1 MKKIK
6 WSNSEEY
13 EIAMTQWI
21 VKHLRENGIKETH
34 FSREAG
40 LGKNETDARTFR
52 KIKEGKRHWSIVDL
66 CKLAGYFGEKPS
78 AILAKIEKHYET
90 EGIIVPGKTAEQ
102 IISLGLLQENKSAT
116 LISSWKKKG
125 KSFIFENCDPDWKKV
140 AKGEISRII
149 GMTAK
154 EIFPDYYEIIP
165 SFERAWKTRGGDTI
179 EIWYKT
185 KSSLEKRLLDSES
198 IAEKR
203 LLSIH
208 SVFVPPDG
216 IVVYVEDITE
226 KKRAPLSGSQL

>member
-6 WSNSEEY
+6 WNNTEEY

-21 VKHLRENGIKETH
+21 IRHLRANDIKETH

-66 CKLAGYFGEKPS
+66 CKLAEYFGEKPS
-78 AILAKIEKHYET
+78 AILAKIETYYET
-90 EGIIVPGKTAEQ
+90 EGINLPGKTAEQ
-102 IISLGLLQENKSAT
+102 IISLGLSRENKSTT

-125 KSFIFENCDPDWKKV
+125 KSFIFENCDPDWKKI

-149 GMTAK
+149 GRTAK
-154 EIFPDYYEIIP
+154 EIFPDYSEIIA
-165 SFERAWKTRGGDTI
+165 SFERAMKTRGGDTI
-179 EIWYKT
+179 EIWYKI

-198 IAEKR
+198 NAEKR
-203 LLSIH
+203 LLSVH

-216 IVVYVEDITE
+216 IVVYVEDITDKE
-226 KKRAPLSGSQL
+226 GGVRQL